1 MRPIFSPAP
10 PPPCLPPLRPL
21 LTTCLLLSC
30 AHGHAP
36 SIHACVHKLPKLG
49 IVFPI
54 ASLRAHSLFSDH
66 FTHVLPVNCAIFF
79 YSSFYSFLFFFS
91 FLLSINRSPSRTR
104 FHDSIGEME
113 SGDRSPFSAPIHFR
127 VAIQRYWSGRIE
139 RGPAVYIYV
148 YIPHE
153 IRQGRENERSIGSRL
168 TTGTTRTGFS
178 SRTGGRRLFFCSLPL
193 PLPLSP
199 SF

>member
-10 PPPCLPPLRPL
+10 PPPFLPPLRPL

-49 IVFPI
+49 IVFSI

-79 YSSFYSFLFFFS
+79 YSSLYSFLFFFS

-104 FHDSIGEME
+104 SRSNRDFAIRSERWKAVTG
-113 SGDRSPFSAPIHFR
+113 RPFRLPFTFASPFKDTGRGGSSG
-127 VAIQRYWSGRIE
+127 VQRCIYTYIYRTKSGRDART
-139 RGPAVYIYV
+139 RG
-148 YIPHE
+148 
-153 IRQGRENERSIGSRL
+153 R
-168 TTGTTRTGFS
+168 
-178 SRTGGRRLFFCSLPL
+178 
-193 PLPLSP
+193 
-199 SF
+199 